1 MRRRRQRARLS
12 RNLSPATG
20 FWWDATNQF
29 VIDWPDGQPLC
40 FAAEETQMLSTRID
54 RRHVLQLGAAT
65 SLALVRPLSFARAAT
80 PDAITIANT
89 TGNLN
94 VVMRE
99 LMRQQKFLESF
110 DLAPKVMDVA
120 DGTKIVAGIVSGDV
134 DCSTMSG
141 FGQTFPAIEKG
152 APLKVLAGG
161 ALPPTLAV
169 YSAKPEVKT
178 VADLA
183 GKTVGTGSIGALL
196 YQLMVA
202 LLTKK
207 GISVSSV
214 RFVNIGSSADVFR
227 ATAAGVVDAGLG
239 DIAILDDPE
248 RFHVHAVEGGNLSA
262 ELPEFTYQG
271 AWTSQYS
278 IDTKRA
284 LLVRTLAA
292 YAKLYRFVQTPDAH
306 DAFMSAWSAALKDPE
321 RRDGEAL
328 WNYVQKYKPFAVDL
342 VLGKERI
349 DYLQQ
354 LNVTVN
360 VQHAVLPFDK
370 VADMSIAQDALKLL

>member
-1 MRRRRQRARLS
+1 MTPITMNRRS
-12 RNLSPATG
+12 
-20 FWWDATNQF
+20 
-29 VIDWPDGQPLC
+29 
-40 FAAEETQMLSTRID
+40 
-54 RRHVLQLGAAT
+54 VLRLGAGTAL
-65 SLALVRPLSFARAAT
+65 SLAQPFAFARAAA

-89 TGNLN
+89 AGNLN

-141 FGQTFPAIEKG
+141 FGQTFPAVEKG
-152 APLKVLAGG
+152 ATLKVLAGG

-169 YSAKPEVKT
+169 YSAKPDLKT

-183 GKTVGTGSIGALL
+183 GRTVGTGSIGALL
-196 YQLMVA
+196 HQLMVA
-202 LLTKK
+202 LLVKK
-207 GISVSSV
+207 GVNLQSV

-248 RFHVHAVEGGNLSA
+248 RFHVHGVEGGNLSA

-271 AWTSQYS
+271 AWTSQQK
-278 IDTKRA
+278 IDTKRP
-284 LLVRTLAA
+284 LLVRALAA
-292 YAKLYRFVQTPDAH
+292 YARLYRFAQKPDSH
-306 DAFMSAWSAALKDPE
+306 DAFMSAWAAALKDPE

-342 VLGKERI
+342 VLSPARI
-349 DYLQQ
+349 EYLQK
-354 LNVTVN
+354 LNVQVK
-360 VQHAVLPFDK
+360 VQNAVLPFER

>member
-1 MRRRRQRARLS
+1 MI
-12 RNLSPATG
+12 PT
-20 FWWDATNQF
+20 
-29 VIDWPDGQPLC
+29 IP
-40 FAAEETQMLSTRID
+40 D
-54 RRHVLQLGAAT
+54 RRSILRLGAAAGV
-65 SLALVRPLSFARAAT
+65 ALVRPFAFARAAT
-80 PDAITIANT
+80 PDSIAIANT

-99 LMRQQKFLESF
+99 TMRQQKFLESF
-110 DLAPKVMDVA
+110 DLAPKIMDVA
-120 DGTKIVAGIVSGDV
+120 DGTKIVAGIVSGSV

-141 FGQTFPAIEKG
+141 FGQTFPAVEKG
-152 APLKVLAGG
+152 ATLKVLAGG

-183 GKTVGTGSIGALL
+183 GRTVGTGSIGALL
-196 YQLMVA
+196 HQLMVA
-202 LLTKK
+202 LLVKK
-207 GISVSSV
+207 GVNLDSV

-248 RFHVHAVEGGNLSA
+248 RFHVHGVDGGNLSA

-271 AWTSQYS
+271 AWTSQRS
-278 IDTKRA
+278 IDTKRN

-292 YAKLYRFVQTPDAH
+292 YARLYRFVQTADAH
-306 DAFMSAWSAALKDPE
+306 DAFMSAWSSALKDPE

-354 LNVTVN
+354 LNMRVKVQSKILPYEQVT
-360 VQHAVLPFDK
+360 
-370 VADMSIAQDALKLL
+370 DMSIAQDALKLL